1 MVQLTT
7 FKAGLRSRDLV
18 SSLEKNPPKTMAEML
33 LKAQKY
39 MNAEDALAA
48 IKDADRPGDKGRKE
62 DDRRGQKQDRPD
74 RRISDEIKDE
84 HYLKWPRPLH
94 SSPNVRDKSKYCRFH
109 KDHGHYTEDC
119 RDLKK
124 QIEELIR
131 REKLQKF
138 VKKGEHSKFREENKG
153 QQGSSSRNDGRQ
165 SQPPQNVVGEIQT
178 IAGGPTTGGSFKS
191 LKKTHQRQVN
201 SVHVTH
207 LPKQRRIYQDMTFN
221 ESDSRG
227 VKQPHNDPLLK
238 LDPKR
243 LRPFDSPLVS
253 FSGDRVYPRGIV
265 MLTVTVGTDPKQ
277 LTRQI
282 DFLVVDS
289 PSSYNVIIGR
299 PALNKWKASTSTY
312 CLKMKFP
319 TDDGVGEVKGD
330 QVLARECYQAVLA
343 AKENHT
349 WIVEEEEEEK
359 VEALEVVELIE
370 GEMTKTTRIGTTL
383 SPEMRTRLIQFLREN
398 LDVFAWSHDNM
409 PGISSEVIQHKLNV
423 DPEKRLVKQR
433 RRTFAPERDQAI
445 ADKVN
450 KLLTAGFIREVYY
463 PDWLANVV
471 LIKMADEDQ
480 DKTAFITSQ
489 GLYCYKVMP
498 FGLKNA
504 GATYQRLVNRMF
516 VKQIGRNVEVYVD
529 DMLVKSKEELE
540 HLDDLKETF
549 DTLKQY
555 QMKLNPSKCVFGV
568 ASGKF
573 LGFMVSQRGIE
584 ANPKK
589 VQAILNMASPKSVKE
604 VQKLTGRIAALNRF
618 VSRATDKCLPF
629 FKTLK
634 QAFEWTDE
642 CEAAFQ
648 ELKHYLSNPP
658 LLSPSK
664 EGENLYLYLAVSSTA
679 VSAALIREENR
690 KQLLVYYVSQAFQ
703 GAEFRY
709 PKIEKITFA
718 LIIASRKLRQYFEAN
733 PIVVMTDQPIKKSM
747 NRPEAAGRMTDGSSA
762 QKRGGVGV
770 VITTPEGEILKY
782 GVQLR
787 FPATNNEAEYEGIL
801 TGLRLGRELG
811 AKNLLV
817 QNDSKLIIG
826 QVRGEYE
833 AKEERMQKYLRL
845 TKRLIQEFE
854 KVEFVRISRSQ
865 NMVID
870 EVSKIASSEETEPR
884 ADLMMEIQR
893 NPSIEEVSTL
903 TVEGI
908 NNWMM
913 PIISFLQDGHLP
925 QNADEARK
933 IKKRSAR
940 FTILNDALYK
950 RGFSMPYL
958 RCVDEGEAEYVL
970 REVHEGIYGDH
981 AGPKSLVRK
990 ITRAGFFWPTMQEDA
1005 ARFVKKCDKCQRF
1018 ENVQRLPSEKLT
1030 TITSPWPF
1038 AQWGIDIVGPLPQGK
1053 GQTII
1058 SDNGRQFDSQSFR
1071 GFCSGLGIKNKFS
1084 SPGHPQANGQT
1095 EVTNR
1100 TLLKIIKT
1108 KLDDAKGAWP
1118 EELPNVLWAYRTT
1131 VRTPTGE
1138 TPFRLTYGTEAVILV
1153 EVGITSTRREA
1164 FNKEENDDL
1173 LRVDLDCLDEVRDK
1187 AFSKMTKY
1195 QKKMTDYYNRRVK
1208 LRRLNIRDLV
1218 LRKVTQM

>member
-1 MVQLTT
+1 
-7 FKAGLRSRDLV
+7 
-18 SSLEKNPPKTMAEML
+18 
-33 LKAQKY
+33 
-39 MNAEDALAA
+39 MNAEDALAT

-62 DDRRGQKQDRPD
+62 DDRRGQKRDRPD
-74 RRISDEIKDE
+74 RRISDGVRRKDDKNPRTVKFTPLVMPVAKILAQIKDE

-119 RDLKK
+119 RDLKE

-131 REKLQKF
+131 RGKLQKF

-153 QQGSSSRNDGRQ
+153 QQGSSSRNDGCQ

-201 SVHVTH
+201 SIHVTH
-207 LPKQRRIYQDMTFN
+207 LPKQRRTDQDMTFN
-221 ESDSRG
+221 ENDSRG

-238 LDPKR
+238 LDPNR

-265 MLTVTVGTDPKQ
+265 TLTVTVGTDPKQ

-319 TDDGVGEVKGD
+319 TDDGVGKVKGD

-349 WIVEEEEEEK
+349 WTVEEEEEEK

-370 GEMTKTTRIGTTL
+370 GEVTKTTRIGTTL

-398 LDVFAWSHDNM
+398 LDVFAWSHDDM

-423 DPEKRLVKQR
+423 DLEKRPVKQR
-433 RRTFAPERDQAI
+433 RRTFAPEKDQAI
-445 ADKVN
+445 ADEVN
-450 KLLTAGFIREVYY
+450 KLLTAGFIKEVYY

-480 DKTAFITSQ
+480 DKIAFITSQ

-504 GATYQRLVNRMF
+504 GATYQRLVNKMF

-555 QMKLNPSKCVFGV
+555 QMKLNPGKCVFGV
-568 ASGKF
+568 TSEKF
-573 LGFMVSQRGIE
+573 LRFMVSQRGIE
-584 ANPKK
+584 ANPEK
-589 VQAILNMASPKSVKE
+589 VQAILNMTSPKSVKE

-648 ELKHYLSNPP
+648 ELKRYLSNPP

-664 EGENLYLYLAVSSTA
+664 EGENLYLYLTVSSTA

-690 KQLLVYYVSQAFQ
+690 KQLPVYYVSQAFQ
-703 GAEFRY
+703 GAEFKY

-718 LIIASRKLRQYFEAN
+718 LIVASRKLRQYFQEN

-747 NRPEAAGRMTDGSSA
+747 NRPEAAGRMVQWAIELSQFDVEYHPRTAIKAQALADFITEFTCPDEPSPATRNETWMVQTDGSSA

-770 VITTPEGEILKY
+770 VIITPEGEILKY
-782 GVQLR
+782 GIQLR

-817 QNDSKLIIG
+817 QNDSKVIIG
-826 QVRGEYE
+826 QVRGEYK

-854 KVEFVRISRSQ
+854 KVEFVRIPRSQ
-865 NMVID
+865 NMVAD

-884 ADLMMEIQR
+884 ADLMMEI
-893 NPSIEEVSTL
+893 
-903 TVEGI
+903 
-908 NNWMM
+908 
-913 PIISFLQDGHLP
+913 
-925 QNADEARK
+925 
-933 IKKRSAR
+933 
-940 FTILNDALYK
+940 
-950 RGFSMPYL
+950 
-958 RCVDEGEAEYVL
+958 
-970 REVHEGIYGDH
+970 
-981 AGPKSLVRK
+981 
-990 ITRAGFFWPTMQEDA
+990 
-1005 ARFVKKCDKCQRF
+1005 
-1018 ENVQRLPSEKLT
+1018 
-1030 TITSPWPF
+1030 
-1038 AQWGIDIVGPLPQGK
+1038 
-1053 GQTII
+1053 
-1058 SDNGRQFDSQSFR
+1058 
-1071 GFCSGLGIKNKFS
+1071 
-1084 SPGHPQANGQT
+1084 
-1095 EVTNR
+1095 
-1100 TLLKIIKT
+1100 
-1108 KLDDAKGAWP
+1108 
-1118 EELPNVLWAYRTT
+1118 
-1131 VRTPTGE
+1131 
-1138 TPFRLTYGTEAVILV
+1138 
-1153 EVGITSTRREA
+1153 
-1164 FNKEENDDL
+1164 
-1173 LRVDLDCLDEVRDK
+1173 
-1187 AFSKMTKY
+1187 
-1195 QKKMTDYYNRRVK
+1195 
-1208 LRRLNIRDLV
+1208 
-1218 LRKVTQM
+1218 